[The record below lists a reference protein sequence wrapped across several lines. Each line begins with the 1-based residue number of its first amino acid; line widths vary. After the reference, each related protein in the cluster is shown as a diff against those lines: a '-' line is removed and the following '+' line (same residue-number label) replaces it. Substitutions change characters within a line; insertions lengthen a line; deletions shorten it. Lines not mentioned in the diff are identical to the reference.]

1 MELLHLAEAEVAVE
15 AEAEAEEEEEEASP
29 SDVAEE
35 TRRICGGRGLLLT
48 KQSIDYKALWTEY
61 LVVVS
66 HHHPSLSTARIP
78 VGLPAAR
85 NSTRPRQN
93 SGERLRHLVRTLKR
107 C

>member
-61 LVVVS
+61 LVCGFS
-66 HHHPSLSTARIP
+66 PPRLSINRANPRRIA
-78 VGLPAAR
+78 G
-85 NSTRPRQN
+85 ST
-93 SGERLRHLVRTLKR
+93 
-107 C
+107 